1 VHWRHQLHI
10 CHFRHI
16 VNAPHNLALQQ
27 TGLSVASLPLAPAAE
42 RRYVIRILDW
52 LLPSWQPRAHRAFQT
67 GNIGIFAPQVY
78 GWRPSCL
85 HGTEFAPLL
94 SMMLRVYRSREVRRA
109 RGVTLVEVLIVVAI
123 IALVSA
129 GVAVA
134 AFPYWGRAQQKSASA
149 NARNLRGA
157 VKSWWV
163 DHDPSLCPEINQ
175 LVQDQAL
182 DRDSP
187 RTDPWGKPW
196 RIECADHEV
205 TILSDGSDRTAGTSD
220 DIRIPPT

>member
-1 VHWRHQLHI
+1 MV
-10 CHFRHI
+10 
-16 VNAPHNLALQQ
+16 
-27 TGLSVASLPLAPAAE
+27 
-42 RRYVIRILDW
+42 
-52 LLPSWQPRAHRAFQT
+52 
-67 GNIGIFAPQVY
+67 
-78 GWRPSCL
+78 
-85 HGTEFAPLL
+85 
-94 SMMLRVYRSREVRRA
+94 LRVYRSREVRRA

-134 AFPYWGRAQQKSASA
+134 AFPYWGRSQQKSAFA

-163 DHDPSLCPEINQ
+163 DHDPSLCPEIDQ

>member
-1 VHWRHQLHI
+1 M
-10 CHFRHI
+10 
-16 VNAPHNLALQQ
+16 
-27 TGLSVASLPLAPAAE
+27 
-42 RRYVIRILDW
+42 
-52 LLPSWQPRAHRAFQT
+52 PSWHRRSVVVFQT
-67 GNIGIFAPQVY
+67 GRRGAEPYVQLLRACD
-78 GWRPSCL
+78 RPTRHRVCYSL
-85 HGTEFAPLL
+85 GMT
-94 SMMLRVYRSREVRRA
+94 LRMYRRRTRGRL

-134 AFPYWGRAQQKSASA
+134 AFPYWERARVKSAST

-157 VKSWWV
+157 VKSWWIE
-163 DHDPSLCPEINQ
+163 HDPSVCPDISQ

-196 RIECADHEV
+196 RIECVEHDI

-220 DIRIPPT
+220 DIRIPPI